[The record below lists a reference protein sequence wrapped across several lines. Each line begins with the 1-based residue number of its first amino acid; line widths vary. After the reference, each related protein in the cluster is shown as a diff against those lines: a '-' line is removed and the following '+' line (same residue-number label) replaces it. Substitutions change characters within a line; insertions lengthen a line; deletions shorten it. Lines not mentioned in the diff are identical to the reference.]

1 MENGMIFNELNHVE
15 VYNLIFTFF
24 LIILIISIVTIS
36 VLIYFV
42 YFYYLIPKRYKDDEV
57 IRIPQDFY
65 RDNELLKNDIK
76 DNNNKINEMFKKIY
90 SLTQDVQQNIDS
102 TKPRLDILTD
112 QIQLKDSEIEKYKE
126 GLEIINIKKSINQF
140 LNTYDVLFSILNAIE
155 ESGKLNENYKNY
167 QAINEQLKSALDING
182 IEIFIPQ
189 LNQDYT
195 KSKGVSSENV
205 IKSETDDPKL
215 VNKIIQ
221 VVKPGYILI
230 SNGKILRNA
239 QVKIYVT
246 NNKGVL
252 NG

>member
-1 MENGMIFNELNHVE
+1 
-15 VYNLIFTFF
+15 
-24 LIILIISIVTIS
+24 
-36 VLIYFV
+36 
-42 YFYYLIPKRYKDDEV
+42 
-57 IRIPQDFY
+57 
-65 RDNELLKNDIK
+65 
-76 DNNNKINEMFKKIY
+76 
-90 SLTQDVQQNIDS
+90 
-102 TKPRLDILTD
+102 
-112 QIQLKDSEIEKYKE
+112 
-126 GLEIINIKKSINQF
+126 
-140 LNTYDVLFSILNAIE
+140 VLFSILNAIE